1 MQTISM
7 GLMDIYF
14 GYNGRVGDVQGTKR
28 SIQEFQQLAKTSDT
42 PEQRARYAQAASQ
55 LKNDI
60 LPKMQKEMEQ
70 LGKQLGLK
78 PGQMGST
85 INKED
90 LIKENLAFKKD
101 DKDIISFIT
110 DYQPGS
116 YYSQKT

>member
-1 MQTISM
+1 MQLITG

-14 GYNGRVGDVQGTKR
+14 GYNGRVGDVQGAKR
-28 SIQEFQQLAKTSDT
+28 DIQEFQQLAKTADT
-42 PEQRARYAQAASQ
+42 PEQRERYSQAVVQ
-55 LKNDI
+55 VQTEI

-78 PGQMGST
+78 PGQMGNT

-101 DKDIISFIT
+101 NKDIISFIT
-110 DYQPGS
+110 DYQPGN
-116 YYSQKT
+116 YYSNKT

>member
-1 MQTISM
+1 MQPIAG

-42 PEQRARYAQAASQ
+42 PEQRERYAQAALQ
-55 LKNDI
+55 LKNEV
-60 LPKMQKEMEQ
+60 LPQMQKEMEQ

-78 PGQMGST
+78 PGQLGSA

-90 LIKENLAFKKD
+90 LVADNLSLKRGRS
-101 DKDIISFIT
+101 DILSFVT
-110 DYQPGS
+110 AYQPGS
-116 YYSQKT
+116 YYSNKT